1 MQLPLPKVCV
11 TFNADQNRQ
20 QIIDQFK
27 ELAEVCFLSDLAD
40 QDDKTRR
47 DLLLSSNVIF
57 CLQPGAELNT
67 STVKQMPHLSFV
79 QLLSAGVDHVD
90 FNQFPEATPL
100 ACNAGAYSKPIAEHV
115 LAMALALT
123 KKLPQR
129 HQAMREGEFDQ
140 MTMTGSLQG
149 KVAGILGFGGIGKE
163 SAKFFR
169 AMGMS
174 IQAINSS
181 GTSQP
186 DVDFTGTLND
196 LEQLMRAAD
205 LLLIS
210 LPLTHNSEN
219 LIGKTQLSWLK
230 PDAMII
236 NVARGEIVDQ
246 TALYNH
252 LVDNPDANAA
262 IDAWWVE
269 PFRHGEFKIKHPFLD
284 LPNLLGSPHNSPRS
298 PGADQHS
305 IKQATANI
313 VNFLTAGKVTGLIN
327 RQRDRY

>member
-11 TFNADQNRQ
+11 TFNAENSQQ
-20 QIIDQFK
+20 QITSQLK
-27 ELAEVCFLSDLAD
+27 ELAQVSFLHDLD
-40 QDDKTRR
+40 EQDDKARR

-57 CLQPGAELNT
+57 CLQPGAELGT
-67 STVKQMPHLSFV
+67 STVKQIPHLNFV

-129 HQAMREGEFDQ
+129 HQAMRNGEFDQ
-140 MTMTGSLQG
+140 LTITGSLDG
-149 KVAGILGFGGIGKE
+149 KVAGILGLGGIGKQ
-163 SAKFFR
+163 SAHFFR
-169 AMGMS
+169 MMGMS

-181 GTSQP
+181 GTAQP
-186 DVDFTGTLND
+186 DVDFTGTLSD

-210 LPLTHNSEN
+210 LPLTRNSEN
-219 LIGKTQLSWLK
+219 LIGKTELSWLK

-236 NVARGEIVDQ
+236 NVARGEIIDQ

-252 LVDNPDANAA
+252 LVANPNASAA

-269 PFRHGEFKIKHPFLD
+269 PFRHGEFKIEHPFLD

-305 IKQATANI
+305 VKLATANI
-313 VNFLTAGKVTGLIN
+313 VNFLTAGKVSGLIN